1 MIKYI
6 LPLLIIYFLYI
17 YEKPLIVSDNNHI
30 KFLIEKNVLILL
42 VSILSLTIITSLSN
56 KKPSSK
62 SSTENMIFM
71 VMIIA
76 INLVLWVRI
85 IKFQQYSIQANN
97 LANSEQFISSVSNG
111 RDYSYTTN
119 DAKQQFE
126 ADFMTECYEKKLLIP
141 GFEPIVKPE
150 DVEAED
156 AEIRETTLDLAL
168 NSDNMFSVQ
177 QKENKCIIANYIPND
192 LSLISSNETDGMR
205 DFYTCEYN
213 ANANANSNAN
223 ANNNDI
229 KTATTLNN
237 TKSSTTK
244 SN

>member
-17 YEKPLIVSDNNHI
+17 YDKPLIVSDNNHI

-42 VSILSLTIITSLSN
+42 VSILSLTIITSLPHNTSLSN
-56 KKPSSK
+56 KTPSNSPI
-62 SSTENMIFM
+62 ENMIFI

-85 IKFQQYSIQANN
+85 IKFQHYSIQANN
-97 LANSEQFISSVSNG
+97 LANSEQFISSVANG
-111 RDYSYTTN
+111 RDYSYITN

-141 GFEPIVKPE
+141 GFEPIVKDE
-150 DVEAED
+150 DVKAED
-156 AEIRETTLDLAL
+156 SEIRATTLDLAL

-192 LSLISSNETDGMR
+192 LSLISSNDTDGMK
-205 DFYTCEYN
+205 DFYNCEYN
-213 ANANANSNAN
+213 TDISTINSN
-223 ANNNDI
+223 
-229 KTATTLNN
+229 
-237 TKSSTTK
+237 
-244 SN
+244 